1 MIAIDTNVVVRFFTR
16 DESAQSTLADE
27 CIAKGVFVSDSVL
40 METEWVLRKAFGWQ
54 RARINHALRKFLA
67 IKQVSVAQ
75 PDYLLWALDRHHEGA
90 DLADMI
96 HLIAARGQSGFA
108 TFDRELA
115 RMAVEDIPVSVRL
128 LG

>member
-1 MIAIDTNVVVRFFTR
+1 MIAIDTNVVVRFLTR
-16 DESAQSTLADE
+16 EEPTQSALADD
-27 CIAKGVFVSDSVL
+27 CIGRGVFVSDSVL

-67 IKQVSVAQ
+67 VEEVNVAQ
-75 PDYLLWALDRHHEGA
+75 PDHLLWALDRHHDGA

-96 HLIAARGQSGFA
+96 HLIAARGQSGFV
-108 TFDRELA
+108 TFDRDLA
-115 RMAVEDIPVSVRL
+115 RMAADDIPVSIRL